1 MAQTRDPR
9 TPPRP
14 PSSVRGAP
22 RPWLIALFF
31 FLLAIPLYANTLG
44 NDYAVDDALFITD
57 NAYTK
62 SGIRGIPDIFAHDS
76 FQGFFLE
83 QKSLVSG
90 GRYRPLSIAT
100 FALEYQVAGSD
111 PALGHLINLLLYGLS
126 GALLYLLLVRFFQ
139 PDARARW
146 WTAPPFLITLLFMA
160 HPIHT
165 EVVANVKGRD
175 EIMALIF
182 GLSAFHAFLSFGER
196 PGARGI
202 PHLVAGG
209 LFILLG
215 LLSKETLIPFLVII
229 PLGIWFFRSVDSRRL
244 GTVFGA
250 LVVPFAI
257 YFVIRG
263 AFAGPMRI
271 VRTSDLLNDP
281 FALASLPER
290 VATIFKTLGIYLR
303 LFFFPHPL
311 SSDYYYNQVP
321 LTQFGDPSSFFP
333 AVLTVGLAVFAVAGI
348 RGKNPIAFGLLFF
361 AISFSIVSNLF
372 FSIGTT
378 LAERFLYIPSL
389 GLAISVVIAL
399 RALSEKLMGKEGPRV
414 AAVLLILVSAG
425 FSAKTVLRN
434 AAWKDNY
441 TLFSTDVKVSPHSAK
456 IQAALGST
464 LEEMAGKEKDP
475 AAHRRLLDGAEWHFK
490 RAVAIY
496 PGHSLAWFGLGN
508 LLIKRGKDRAA
519 EAMECYRQVVTF
531 EPDKALAYR
540 NLALAADQTGDHE
553 TALQSIRHYRSL
565 KPDDTEAAL
574 LEAGYLEKTGRVD
587 DAIKVY
593 EGFLRAQPRNAQAWG
608 ETGLFFARS
617 VHDYTRAIEY
627 LERAISIDSSKVA
640 FYENLGSTQLLSK
653 QPRAAVQ
660 TLEHGVARFGDT
672 YLLQWNLAVA
682 WDRLGDRAKSER
694 YLARAEQLSGTR

>member
-1 MAQTRDPR
+1 MARTSDPR

-14 PSSVRGAP
+14 PSSAGTAP
-22 RPWLIALFF
+22 RRWLVALFF
-31 FLLAIPLYANTLG
+31 FLLAIPLYGNTLWNG
-44 NDYAVDDALFITD
+44 YAVDDALFITD

-62 SGIRGIPDIFAHDS
+62 SGIRGIPDIFGHDS

-100 FALEYQVAGSD
+100 FALEYQVAGLA
-111 PALGHLINLLLYGLS
+111 PALGHVINLLLYGLS
-126 GALLYLLLVRFFQ
+126 GALLYLLLIRFFQ
-139 PDARARW
+139 PDARTLW
-146 WTAPPFLITLLFMA
+146 WTAPPFLITLLFMT
-160 HPIHT
+160 HPVHT

-175 EIMALIF
+175 EIMALLF
-182 GLSAFHAFLSFGER
+182 GLAAFHAFLSYCER
-196 PGARGI
+196 PGGRGI
-202 PHLVAGG
+202 PHLAAGG

-215 LLSKETLIPFLVII
+215 LLSKETLIPFLAVI
-229 PLGIWFFRSVDSRRL
+229 PLGIWFFRRVDSRRL
-244 GTVFGA
+244 GAVFGA
-250 LVVPFAI
+250 LVLPFAI
-257 YFVIRG
+257 YFVVRG
-263 AFAGPMRI
+263 MFAGPMKI

-281 FALASLPER
+281 FALASMQER

-321 LTQFGDPSSFFP
+321 LTHFGDPSSFFP
-333 AVLTVGLAVFAVAGI
+333 AVLALGLAVFAVAGI
-348 RGKNPIAFGLLFF
+348 RTRNPIAFGLLLF
-361 AISFSIVSNLF
+361 AITFSIVSNLF

-378 LAERFLYIPSL
+378 LADRFLYIPSL
-389 GLAISVVIAL
+389 GLAISVVFAL
-399 RALSEKLMGKEGPRV
+399 RTLSEKLMGKPGPRA
-414 AAVLLILVSAG
+414 AAVFLILASAA
-425 FSAKTVLRN
+425 FSAKTVVRN

-464 LEEMAGKEKDP
+464 LEEMAGNEKDP

-508 LLIKRGKDRAA
+508 LLSKQGKEKAA
-519 EAMECYRQVVTF
+519 EAVECYRRVVYF

-565 KPDDTEAAL
+565 KPADTEGAL

-587 DAIKVY
+587 NASKVY
-593 EGFLRAQPRNAQAWG
+593 EEFLRAQPRNAQAWG
-608 ETGLFFARS
+608 ETGLFYARS
-617 VHDYTRAIEY
+617 VHDYPRAIDY
-627 LERAISIDSSKVA
+627 LERAISIDSSKVS
-640 FYENLGSTQLLSK
+640 FYENLGSTQLLNK
-653 QPRAAVQ
+653 EPRAAVQ
-660 TLEHGVARFGDT
+660 TLEKGLARFGDT
-672 YLLQWNLAVA
+672 YLLHWNLAVA
-682 WDRLGDRAKSER
+682 WDQLGDRTKSER
-694 YLARAEQLSGTR
+694 YLARAKQLSGTP